1 MIYDA
6 HNQASYK
13 LYNRIISLPSLLLEW
28 SVQLTQTM
36 TPPPPHLIRQLHKA
50 ALFSEITNYKLIRI
64 NTHNRNALVYTNAIQ
79 PRERWVAWAGFI
91 MLDLDPMRKT
101 FLHLMTMIYECDQG
115 PRARLAI
122 LCILYFK
129 TFSVLLYLYDCP
141 FQFISRSRP

>member
-1 MIYDA
+1 
-6 HNQASYK
+6 
-13 LYNRIISLPSLLLEW
+13 
-28 SVQLTQTM
+28 M
-36 TPPPPHLIRQLHKA
+36 TPPHLIRQLHKA

-79 PRERWVAWAGFI
+79 PRETERWGGQA
-91 MLDLDPMRKT
+91 LSCSLDPMRKT